1 MTTIIQPLRESFD
14 FVRPEHASLHRLIT
28 TITTI
33 SDSTIPGL
41 TTGLGEDVSDTLTFP
56 LAGAEVCGALPG
68 A

>member
-1 MTTIIQPLRESFD
+1 MTTIIQPLHESFD

-41 TTGLGEDVSDTLTFP
+41 TTGLGEDVSDPPTFP
-56 LAGAEVCGALPG
+56 LAGAEGCGALLG

>member
-1 MTTIIQPLRESFD
+1 MTTIIRPLHESFD

-41 TTGLGEDVSDTLTFP
+41 TTGLGGDVSDTLTFP
-56 LAGAEVCGALPG
+56 LAGVEGCGVLPG
-68 A
+68 T

>member
-1 MTTIIQPLRESFD
+1 MTTIIQPLRASFD

-41 TTGLGEDVSDTLTFP
+41 TTGLGGDVSDTPTFP

>member
-41 TTGLGEDVSDTLTFP
+41 TTGLGEDVSDTPTFP
-56 LAGAEVCGALPG
+56 LAGAEGCGALLG

>member
-1 MTTIIQPLRESFD
+1 MTTIIQPRRASLD

-41 TTGLGEDVSDTLTFP
+41 TTGLGEDVSDPPTFP

>member
-1 MTTIIQPLRESFD
+1 MTTIIQPRRASFD

-33 SDSTIPGL
+33 SDSTILGL
-41 TTGLGEDVSDTLTFP
+41 TTGLGGDVSDTPTFP

>member
-41 TTGLGEDVSDTLTFP
+41 TTGLGGGVSDTPTFP

>member
-1 MTTIIQPLRESFD
+1 MTTIIQPLRASLD

-41 TTGLGEDVSDTLTFP
+41 TTGLGGDVSDTPTFP
-56 LAGAEVCGALPG
+56 LAGAEGCGALPG

>member
-28 TITTI
+28 TIITI

-41 TTGLGEDVSDTLTFP
+41 TTGLGEDVSDTPTFP
-56 LAGAEVCGALPG
+56 LAGAEGFGALPG

>member
-14 FVRPEHASLHRLIT
+14 FVRPEHVSLHRLIT

-41 TTGLGEDVSDTLTFP
+41 TTGLGGDVSDPPTCP
-56 LAGAEVCGALPG
+56 LAGAEGCGALLG

>member
-41 TTGLGEDVSDTLTFP
+41 TGLGGDVSDPPTCP
-56 LAGAEVCGALPG
+56 LAGAEGCGALLG

>member
-1 MTTIIQPLRESFD
+1 MTTIIQPLHESFD

-41 TTGLGEDVSDTLTFP
+41 TTGPGEDVLDTPTCP
-56 LAGAEVCGALPG
+56 LAGAEGCGELPG

>member
-1 MTTIIQPLRESFD
+1 MTTIIQPLRESLD

-28 TITTI
+28 TITMI

-41 TTGLGEDVSDTLTFP
+41 TTGLGEDVSDTPTFP

>member
-28 TITTI
+28 TI

-41 TTGLGEDVSDTLTFP
+41 TTGLGEDVSDTPTCP
-56 LAGAEVCGALPG
+56 LAGAEGCGALPG

>member
-28 TITTI
+28 TI
-33 SDSTIPGL
+33 PGL
-41 TTGLGEDVSDTLTFP
+41 TTGLGEDVSDTPTCP
-56 LAGAEVCGALPG
+56 LAGAEGCGALPG

>member
-1 MTTIIQPLRESFD
+1 MTTIIQPRRASFD
-14 FVRPEHASLHRLIT
+14 FVRPEHASLHRLII
-28 TITTI
+28 TITMI

-41 TTGLGEDVSDTLTFP
+41 TTGLGEDVSDTPTFP

>member
-28 TITTI
+28 TITMI

-41 TTGLGEDVSDTLTFP
+41 TTGLGGDVSDTPTFP

>member
-1 MTTIIQPLRESFD
+1 MTTIIQPLHESFD

-41 TTGLGEDVSDTLTFP
+41 TTGLGGDVSDTPTFP
-56 LAGAEVCGALPG
+56 LAGAEGCGGLPG

>member
-41 TTGLGEDVSDTLTFP
+41 TTGLGGDVSDPPTCP
-56 LAGAEVCGALPG
+56 LAGAEGCGVLLG

>member
-41 TTGLGEDVSDTLTFP
+41 TTGLGEDVSDTLEV
-56 LAGAEVCGALPG
+56 AVVGAEGCGALLG